1 MKNTLLICLFVLCA
15 MTLRAQ
21 EAGREFS
28 ARQAIV
34 PYRIE
39 VSFNK
44 TVHILFPAAVEY
56 VDLGSTDL
64 IAGKADGAQNV
75 VRVKAA
81 VREFTGETNFS
92 VISADGIFYSFVAT
106 YADNPA
112 QLSIVMEDWLHKD
125 PFSDSAKDQT
135 YVRLAELGDETPLQ
149 VNRIMYTIY
158 KRDARPVKTIG
169 SKRFGIQLL
178 LKGIYVDGGLYYFH
192 TSLRNRSS
200 VAFDIDRVRFRIADR
215 KVARRTAVQETFVDP
230 VRTYSAV
237 VSAGAGETVA
247 NVYVFRKFTIPDDK
261 VLIMDVFE
269 KDGGRHQTFMVQNT
283 DLVDALPVPE
293 LKMQ

>member
-1 MKNTLLICLFVLCA
+1 MKYTFLICLCMVCTTA
-15 MTLRAQ
+15 WAQ
-21 EAGREFS
+21 DAQKTFS
-28 ARQAIV
+28 ARQSIT

-56 VDLGSTDL
+56 VDLGSADL

-81 VREFTGETNFS
+81 VRGFEGETNFS
-92 VISADGIFYSFVAT
+92 VISADGVFYSFVAT
-106 YADNPA
+106 YADDPV

-125 PFSDSAKDQT
+125 PYSEAAKEQT
-135 YVRLAELGDETPLQ
+135 YVRLADLGDQTPLQ

-158 KRDARPVKTIG
+158 KRDACPVKTIG
-169 SKRFGIQLL
+169 SKRFGVQLL
-178 LKGIYVDGGLYYFH
+178 LKGIYVEGDLYYFH
-192 TSLRNRSS
+192 TSLRNRSA
-200 VAFDIDRVRFRIADR
+200 VAFDIDRIRFRIADR
-215 KVARRTAVQETFVDP
+215 KVARRTAVQETFVEP

-237 VSAGAGETVA
+237 VAAAAGETVA

-261 VLIMDVFE
+261 VFIVDVFE
-269 KDGGRHQTFMVQNT
+269 KNGGRHQSFTVQNT

-293 LKMQ
+293 LKVL